1 MALEITDANF
11 EDVVLKS
18 DKPVLVDFWATWCGP
33 CVQALPELVKATSGF
48 SKNKVALF
56 AVNQGESKKVISK
69 FLKNKQ
75 LRALSVIIDENR
87 EIGSDY
93 KVKGIPKTVV
103 VDKKGIIRHVHVGFS
118 SGIGNRLKDEVQNLL
133 LE

>member
-1 MALEITDANF
+1 M
-11 EDVVLKS
+11 
-18 DKPVLVDFWATWCGP
+18 
-33 CVQALPELVKATSGF
+33 
-48 SKNKVALF
+48 
-56 AVNQGESKKVISK
+56 
-69 FLKNKQ
+69 
-75 LRALSVIIDENR
+75 DENR